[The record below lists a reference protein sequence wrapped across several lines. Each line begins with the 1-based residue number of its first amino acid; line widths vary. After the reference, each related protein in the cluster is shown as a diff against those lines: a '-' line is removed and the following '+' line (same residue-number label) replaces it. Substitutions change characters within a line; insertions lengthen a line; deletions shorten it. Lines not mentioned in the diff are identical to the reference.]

1 MLGWNKSKDFQ
12 KGGRKVKDKGVV
24 AKKGGKVLEVELK
37 LDGGSKK
44 GDWTRLAKRDSKE
57 GDHGMQVAEA
67 GSKRKSNG
75 VESHDGEKEKK
86 PKVDEEARNLGI
98 LFAKHLGVAEVAKQ
112 PCQAQ

>member
-1 MLGWNKSKDFQ
+1 
-12 KGGRKVKDKGVV
+12 
-24 AKKGGKVLEVELK
+24 
-37 LDGGSKK
+37 
-44 GDWTRLAKRDSKE
+44 
-57 GDHGMQVAEA
+57 MQMIEA

-75 VESHDGEKEKK
+75 FEAHDGEKEKK